1 MSTVQLRQTGTV
13 IDKEVALASI
23 AQGLA
28 PAGAAPPLML
38 STLERTAPD
47 SNGSGL
53 YIGAPLSRRRGA
65 AIPEA
70 RPLNEKSI
78 ASSRAE
84 VARLVSTGGFVSA
97 QNDTMPINAV
107 PEGPM
112 PWLGQ
117 KHWAMAAPQLPAHVE
132 ARKATLS
139 PYDVQKP
146 AHAKMAAANTGMGGG
161 SNGVSSVHRV

>member
-1 MSTVQLRQTGTV
+1 MNVPLRQTGTV

-65 AIPEA
+65 PIPEA
-70 RPLNEKSI
+70 RPLNQQSI

-84 VARLVSTGGFVSA
+84 VERLVSTGGFVSA
-97 QNDTMPINAV
+97 QNSTLPIAAV
-107 PEGPM
+107 PEGPA

-117 KHWAMAAPQLPAHVE
+117 QHWQMMAPQLPAHVE
-132 ARKATLS
+132 KRKETLR
-139 PYDVQKP
+139 PYDTQAP
-146 AHAKMAAANTGMGGG
+146 ELAKLAAANTGMGGG
-161 SNGVSSVHRV
+161 SNGVSAVHRV